1 MTVAQKMSDIVKV
14 TFNTINTDMS
24 DDDDGVDAI
33 LVEEVNQVNLYNKSL
48 HYNEVFLK
56 LFLIEGT

>member
-1 MTVAQKMSDIVKV
+1 MSDIVKV